1 MTDSAAMWER
11 LLAEPDSARI
21 LGAATQY
28 IAGGLSEMTGRP
40 VQATPPQIKRIPF
53 TGVFPCG
60 DDPEEAAV
68 GVYLKLHGGLPGW
81 ALLSLAMPLALQWAD
96 YIMGKEP
103 GTARRLDRL
112 RKSVLGEVG
121 NLSASYFVS
130 SIARAMEWPEML
142 LPSPPAVLVDMLS
155 VILNLLV
162 TSVAPLR
169 DDLLVV
175 ETGISVDSGAVQ
187 ACLWIVPE
195 MSGVEKG

>member
-1 MTDSAAMWER
+1 MIDSAAMWNR
-11 LLAEPDSARI
+11 LLTGPDSARI
-21 LGAATQY
+21 LGTATQY
-28 IAGGLSEMTGRP
+28 IAGGLSEMTGQP
-40 VQATPPQIKRIPF
+40 IHAAPPQVRLVPF
-53 TGVFPCG
+53 THVFPCG
-60 DDPEEAAV
+60 GDPEAVAV
-68 GVYLKLHGGLPGW
+68 GVYLQLHGGLPGW
-81 ALLSLAMPLALQWAD
+81 TLLSLTMPLALRWAD

-112 RKSVLGEVG
+112 HKSVLGEVG
-121 NLSASYFVS
+121 NLSASYFLS
-130 SIARAMEWPEML
+130 SVARAMEWPEML

-162 TSVAPLR
+162 TSVVPLR

-175 ETGISVDSGAVQ
+175 ETGLQVGSGADQ